1 MTLYVIKAVFT
12 RQTLRETFPEI
23 SAEYFRAFPEIPR
36 NVFRVKTA
44 IINIQ
49 CHRILVL
56 KFQQSL

>member
-56 KFQQSL
+56 KF